1 MMNTQTESVTKLY
14 CFSLHEQYMNYVGYL
29 TKQFAR
35 LEYAF
40 HVVYRMHFDITNDN
54 ARSVAQCN
62 NQTFIYRWFQCQ
74 NLMLN
79 ACFRNHIQ
87 NNLLRG

>member
-40 HVVYRMHFDITNDN
+40 HAVFMCTECTLISQMITPDQSHN
-54 ARSVAQCN
+54 AITKRVF
-62 NQTFIYRWFQCQ
+62 TVGF
-74 NLMLN
+74 N
-79 ACFRNHIQ
+79 AKI
-87 NNLLRG
+87 